1 MFELITEVGGFDG
14 LLDSTDDL
22 GTGNLLMTDDSG
34 RAACTCVLFIKVVG
48 LAGGG
53 AVLCVD
59 GSVRVG
65 GETTFFID

>member
-34 RAACTCVLFIKVVG
+34 RAACTCVLFIEVKQHSS
-48 LAGGG
+48 LTNWAE
-53 AVLCVD
+53 A
-59 GSVRVG
+59 
-65 GETTFFID
+65 